1 MIFDITKEEFSRKV
15 EDTVKKYKYS
25 YIDAVI
31 HNLEMASIDSSV
43 APKLLTKPLIEKIEK
58 EGLEINLIRKP
69 KNRLPFSWHG
79 I

>member
-15 EDTVKKYKYS
+15 EDTVKQYKYT

-31 HNLEMASIDSSV
+31 HNLELASVDLSV

-69 KNRLPFSWHG
+69 KNTLPFS
-79 I
+79 

>member
-15 EDTVKKYKYS
+15 EDTVKRYKYS

-31 HNLEMASIDSSV
+31 HNLEQSSIDLSA

-69 KNRLPFSWHG
+69 KNKLPFA
-79 I
+79 

>member
-31 HNLEMASIDSSV
+31 HNLELASIDSSV
-43 APKLLTKPLIEKIEK
+43 AAKLLTKPLIEKIEK
-58 EGLEINLIRKP
+58 EGLEINLISKQ
-69 KNRLPFSWHG
+69 KNRLKFS
-79 I
+79 

>member
-31 HNLEMASIDSSV
+31 HNLELASIDSSI
-43 APKLLTKPLIEKIEK
+43 AAKLLTKPLIEKIEK

-69 KNRLPFSWHG
+69 KNRLPFS
-79 I
+79 